1 MSTLPDVARERLDR
15 TLLGAGLAG
24 PLLFVVVFL
33 VAGALPAGYDPLRH
47 PVSSL
52 SFGPAGWIQ
61 ATSFVVTGL
70 LVAAYAVGLRRA
82 GVGLWTPILVALVGI
97 GLVGAGFFLT
107 DPISGYPAGLAPLP
121 RTPHGVLHDLFSTPV
136 FTALPA
142 ACFVVAYRTRRTAFG
157 RYSLVSGLGMILFF
171 VLTSVGFAQNPALV
185 GIGGLL
191 QRITLLIGFGWLAA
205 LAVRT
210 HRSGKT
216 QGA

>member
-1 MSTLPDVARERLDR
+1 MVDRL
-15 TLLGAGLAG
+15 LLRAGIAG
-24 PLLFVVVFL
+24 PVLFVAVFL
-33 VAGALPAGYDPLRH
+33 VAGVLRAGYDPFRH

-61 ATSFVVTGL
+61 ATSFVLTGL
-70 LVAAYAVGLRRA
+70 LVVAYAVGLRRA
-82 GVGLWTPILVALVGI
+82 GAGLWAPILVALVGV

-107 DPISGYPAGLAPLP
+107 DPISGYPPGVPPLP
-121 RTPHGVLHDLFSTPV
+121 RTPHGVFHDLFSTPV

-142 ACFVVAYRTRRTAFG
+142 ACFVVAYRLRRTAFG
-157 RYSLVSGLGMILFF
+157 IYSLASGLGVIVFF

-210 HRSGKT
+210 QRSGINV
-216 QGA
+216 GA